1 MQDRLI
7 TAIALAIAGV
17 VAYLCRN
24 LNWGSVVK
32 KRRFIEK
39 AASGGYC
46 TVGVYD
52 SSKVIRGIRE
62 SGNSVERSDA
72 VKVKYRYEVNGIT
85 YYKQLTF
92 LKEGR
97 ISVDSPLEIK
107 VYYNPRNP
115 KKAVC
120 PEEATKAMQV
130 RSGCMT
136 TMVIFVLALICV
148 RYLLRI
154 LFGVVP
160 LG

>member
-1 MQDRLI
+1 MI
-7 TAIALAIAGV
+7 AAIALVIAGV
-17 VAYLCRN
+17 VAYFCRN

-32 KRRFIEK
+32 RQKFIEK
-39 AASGGYC
+39 AARGGYC

-62 SGNSVERSDA
+62 SSNSVERDDT

-97 ISVDSPLEIK
+97 VSVDSPLEIK
-107 VYYNPRNP
+107 VYYDPRNP
-115 KKAVC
+115 EKSVC
-120 PEEATKAMQV
+120 PQEATKSMQV

-136 TMVIFVLALICV
+136 TMVIFILALSCAFYV
-148 RYLLRI
+148 LRMM
-154 LFGVVP
+154 FGVVN
-160 LG
+160 

>member
-1 MQDRLI
+1 MGERVI
-7 TAIALAIAGV
+7 MGISLAITGIISYFV
-17 VAYLCRN
+17 YGRQKT
-24 LNWGSVVK
+24 K
-32 KRRFIEK
+32 KTKNQHFIEK

-46 TVGVYD
+46 TVGTYD
-52 SSKVIRGIRE
+52 SSKVIRGIRD
-62 SGNSVERSDA
+62 SDNSVERSDT

-107 VYYNPRNP
+107 VYYDPANP

-120 PEEATKAMQV
+120 PQEATKAMQV

-136 TMVIFVLALICV
+136 TMVITVITLVVVRGVLRAL
-148 RYLLRI
+148 
-154 LFGVVP
+154 

>member
-1 MQDRLI
+1 MEDYVIMGISLVI
-7 TAIALAIAGV
+7 TGIISYFVYG
-17 VAYLCRN
+17 RQKN
-24 LNWGSVVK
+24 K
-32 KRRFIEK
+32 KTKNQLFIEK

-46 TVGVYD
+46 TVGVYV

-62 SGNSVERSDA
+62 SSNSVERSDT
-72 VKVKYRYEVNGIT
+72 VKVKYRYVVNGIT

-107 VYYNPRNP
+107 VYYDPENP

-120 PEEATKAMQV
+120 PQEATRGMQV

-136 TMVIFVLALICV
+136 TMVITIITLTVVFNVLRAL
-148 RYLLRI
+148 
-154 LFGVVP
+154 